1 VSDVSHRIADLSSAE
16 KRALLAD
23 LLRKKI
29 RAPEPLL
36 PLSYN
41 QQGIWFLSQLAPES
55 MVYNVS
61 FAARIAS
68 ELDIPALRRSFQAL
82 VDRHPCLRTTFAVRS
97 GKPAQR
103 IHQGAKVH
111 FEELEK

>member
-1 VSDVSHRIADLSSAE
+1 MH
-16 KRALLAD
+16 
-23 LLRKKI
+23 
-29 RAPEPLL
+29 APEPLL

-68 ELDIPALRRSFQAL
+68 ELDIPALRRSFQTL
-82 VDRHPCLRTTFAVRS
+82 VDRHPCLRTTLSVRS

-103 IHQGAKVH
+103 IHHGAKVH
-111 FEELEK
+111 FEELDASAWSRSEMESRLTDEAHRPFDLE